1 MRMDQRK
8 QQEVVANTRANENE
22 GLNYHTDN
30 EDGLGNISEEE
41 LRVGA
46 HNEWERLLDDFESWL
61 GNWRKNDN

>member
-8 QQEVVANTRANENE
+8 QQEVVANTQANENE

-30 EDGLGNISEEE
+30 GDGLGNISEEE

-46 HNEWERLLDDFESWL
+46 HNE
-61 GNWRKNDN
+61 